1 MSDWRWEKWENTGY
15 GCWGQRASAPGPP
28 PLPGPPHEPQ
38 GNGQGA
44 AMPPPEPEPPGQPP
58 EPREGPPRPK
68 AVPEQGPRRAQDED
82 VIRFMKSIHAAEM
95 EALKANQELAF
106 DTERRALQATA
117 ESDKAAALAFAND
130 SWQARLEQETGKVQ
144 QLQKKTRDDM
154 EAFYQ
159 NELKVQ
165 LDKQRVR
172 LQLQLQLQ
180 LRMEEFY
187 DNQSKEEEDKRQKEL
202 VKLRAEASDLKASKE
217 FWKNSV
223 NEWKE
228 KLQDPWADSV
238 WIVLSE
244 LPCVIRADQDL
255 DLQKRAE

>member
-1 MSDWRWEKWENTGY
+1 MEVAR
-15 GCWGQRASAPGPP
+15 
-28 PLPGPPHEPQ
+28 
-38 GNGQGA
+38 
-44 AMPPPEPEPPGQPP
+44 
-58 EPREGPPRPK
+58 RE
-68 AVPEQGPRRAQDED
+68 
-82 VIRFMKSIHAAEM
+82 FSEM
-95 EALKANQELAF
+95 EALKASQELVFFKERLLKSEEDKQAAIAF
-106 DTERRALQATA
+106 V
-117 ESDKAAALAFAND
+117 ND
-130 SWQARLEQETGKVQ
+130 SWQVHVEQEKGKLQ
-144 QLQKKTRDDM
+144 QLHKKNADDM

-172 LQLQLQLQ
+172 LQLQLQ

-228 KLQDPWADSV
+228 KLQDPWADSDRFACFIAV
-238 WIVLSE
+238 WGS
-244 LPCVIRADQDL
+244 
-255 DLQKRAE
+255 

>member
-1 MSDWRWEKWENTGY
+1 MEVAR
-15 GCWGQRASAPGPP
+15 
-28 PLPGPPHEPQ
+28 
-38 GNGQGA
+38 
-44 AMPPPEPEPPGQPP
+44 
-58 EPREGPPRPK
+58 RE
-68 AVPEQGPRRAQDED
+68 
-82 VIRFMKSIHAAEM
+82 FSEM
-95 EALKANQELAF
+95 EALKASQELAF
-106 DTERRALQATA
+106 FKERLLKSEEDKQAA
-117 ESDKAAALAFAND
+117 IAFVND
-130 SWQARLEQETGKVQ
+130 SWQVHVEQEKGKLQ
-144 QLQKKTRDDM
+144 QLQTKNMDDM

-228 KLQDPWADSV
+228 KLQDPWADSDRFACFIAV
-238 WIVLSE
+238 WGS
-244 LPCVIRADQDL
+244 
-255 DLQKRAE
+255 

>member
-1 MSDWRWEKWENTGY
+1 MEVAR
-15 GCWGQRASAPGPP
+15 
-28 PLPGPPHEPQ
+28 
-38 GNGQGA
+38 
-44 AMPPPEPEPPGQPP
+44 
-58 EPREGPPRPK
+58 RE
-68 AVPEQGPRRAQDED
+68 
-82 VIRFMKSIHAAEM
+82 FSEM
-95 EALKANQELAF
+95 EALKASQELAF
-106 DTERRALQATA
+106 FKERLLKSEEDKQAA
-117 ESDKAAALAFAND
+117 IAFVND
-130 SWQARLEQETGKVQ
+130 SWQVHVEQEKGKLQ
-144 QLQKKTRDDM
+144 QLQTKNMDDM

-172 LQLQLQLQ
+172 LQLQLQ

-202 VKLRAEASDLKASKE
+202 VKLRAEASDLKASRE

-255 DLQKRAE
+255 DLQKKGRVKKEEATKSAAVVKAKAPPVSATERIPRSFWFILQPACRPLCRIQRSLPHIRQILRRPLSFKGLD

>member
-1 MSDWRWEKWENTGY
+1 MEVARSEF
-15 GCWGQRASAPGPP
+15 S
-28 PLPGPPHEPQ
+28 
-38 GNGQGA
+38 
-44 AMPPPEPEPPGQPP
+44 
-58 EPREGPPRPK
+58 
-68 AVPEQGPRRAQDED
+68 
-82 VIRFMKSIHAAEM
+82 EM
-95 EALKANQELAF
+95 EALKASQELVFFKERLLKSEEDKQAAIAF
-106 DTERRALQATA
+106 V
-117 ESDKAAALAFAND
+117 ND
-130 SWQARLEQETGKVQ
+130 SWQVHVEQEKGKLQ
-144 QLQKKTRDDM
+144 QLQTKNMDDM

-202 VKLRAEASDLKASKE
+202 VKLRAEASDLKASRE

-255 DLQKRAE
+255 DLQKKGRVKKEEATKSAAVVKAKAPPVSATERIPRSFWFILQPACRPLCRIQRSLPHIRQILRRPLSFKGLD